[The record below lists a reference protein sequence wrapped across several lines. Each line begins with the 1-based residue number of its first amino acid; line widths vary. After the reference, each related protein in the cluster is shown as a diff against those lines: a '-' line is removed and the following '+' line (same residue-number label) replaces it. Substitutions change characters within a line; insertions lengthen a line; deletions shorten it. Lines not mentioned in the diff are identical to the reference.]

1 MLGKDCLHENI
12 SLVILQFVKRFYDV
26 RIDFIGTMVMHFFSN
41 FKPVD
46 GLQIFIPVHIQNIRH
61 FVLFLLHVGIK
72 VVEIWDSLLH
82 KGKSR
87 GAKLV
92 QPVLKQLDDL
102 LGDQIASMGPDWSFS
117 SFTVSTVTN
126 VPQQSNS
133 YDCGI
138 FVVNWMEQRPIDDFQ
153 HDSKNERSRVAGNI
167 FTSKCNKLK
176 ESVMVDAMIH
186 RRGEVKRGRVGK

>member
-12 SLVILQFVKRFYDV
+12 SLVILQFVNRFYEV
-26 RIDFIGTMVMHFFSN
+26 RIDIIGTMVMHFVSN

-46 GLQIFIPVHIQNIRH
+46 GLQIFISVHIQDIRH

-87 GAKLV
+87 GAELV

-102 LGDQIASMGPDWSFS
+102 LGDQIASTGPDESFS

-138 FVVNWMEQRPIDDFQ
+138 YCD
-153 HDSKNERSRVAGNI
+153 
-167 FTSKCNKLK
+167 
-176 ESVMVDAMIH
+176 
-186 RRGEVKRGRVGK
+186 